1 MRGIFRSETEPRRH
15 QLRSQLLETDHANT
29 AHAVTGIQLG
39 FEWGR
44 KTPPNYLG
52 IDAVVQQHPPVDDAV
67 DGVEEHKS
75 LALNFDYATASR
87 LFTVG
92 QLCLPFIRKLFIN
105 NRPLSG

>member
-52 IDAVVQQHPPVDDAV
+52 IDAVVQQHPSVDNAV
-67 DGVEEHKS
+67 DGVEEHKVW
-75 LALNFDYATASR
+75 LVAQRQA
-87 LFTVG
+87 
-92 QLCLPFIRKLFIN
+92 QLLPGNRCAGRRHRK
-105 NRPLSG
+105 